1 MRTVRGFENPFF
13 DEAPGH
19 WEIPE
24 SIVPDVW
31 PSVPEVDD
39 FFGLPG
45 EQLRPEQL
53 INDPTINGVRNP
65 FFGIAP
71 DELRKLPTV
80 QGFENP
86 FFDEKPGHW
95 VIP

>member
-1 MRTVRGFENPFF
+1 
-13 DEAPGH
+13 
-19 WEIPE
+19 
-24 SIVPDVW
+24 VPDVW

-39 FFGLPG
+39 YFGLPG
-45 EQLRPEQL
+45 EQIRPEQL
-53 INDPTINGVRNP
+53 RNSATINGVRNP
-65 FFGIAP
+65 FFGIPP

-86 FFDEKPGHW
+86 FFDETPGHW